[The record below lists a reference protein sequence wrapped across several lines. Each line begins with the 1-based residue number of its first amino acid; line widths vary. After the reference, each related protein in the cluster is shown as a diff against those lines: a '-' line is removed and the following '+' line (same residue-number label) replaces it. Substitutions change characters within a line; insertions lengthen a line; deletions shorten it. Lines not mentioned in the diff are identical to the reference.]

1 MKVGEDLV
9 GLGVDFLDSFIG
21 VLGDGRDISFWVDRW
36 VDNTRICDRFPRL
49 YHLDRRK
56 EDSVFDKGSWVNDV
70 FCWEWDWVRSI
81 RGRVCKEFDYLIVVL
96 QNVVVSNNYKDK
108 WRWRLVED
116 GEFTVKYLARFI
128 KEKIVRGESGG
139 HETLWNNLVPKK
151 VNIFVLR
158 ALKGRLPVRV
168 ELDRRDIDLD
178 PVLCPC
184 CNDIVE
190 TWTHSLVTCDL
201 AMSVWDK
208 VFNWWKVGMVN
219 SFTIIEL
226 FSHSGGVNVPTFLSR
241 VWKAVIW
248 AFGYYIW
255 KERNALLQCGCEVTC
270 ESSLWMLL
278 SVKSVVN

>member
-21 VLGDGRDISFWVDRW
+21 VLGDRRDISFWVDRW

-56 EDSVFDKGSWVNDV
+56 EDSVFDKGSWVNE
-70 FCWEWDWVRSI
+70 FLCWEGI
-81 RGRVCKEFDYLIVVL
+81 LGAIL
-96 QNVVVSNNYKDK
+96 KDK

-158 ALKGRLPVRV
+158 ALKGRLLVRV

-208 VFNWWKVGMVN
+208 VFNWWKVGM
-219 SFTIIEL
+219 
-226 FSHSGGVNVPTFLSR
+226 
-241 VWKAVIW
+241 
-248 AFGYYIW
+248 
-255 KERNALLQCGCEVTC
+255 LQCGCEVTY
-270 ESSLWMLL
+270 ESSLWMLH
-278 SVKSVVN
+278 SVKSAVNENEVFQGMQLIQKLRDDQKCMKKGVEDMSRSYP